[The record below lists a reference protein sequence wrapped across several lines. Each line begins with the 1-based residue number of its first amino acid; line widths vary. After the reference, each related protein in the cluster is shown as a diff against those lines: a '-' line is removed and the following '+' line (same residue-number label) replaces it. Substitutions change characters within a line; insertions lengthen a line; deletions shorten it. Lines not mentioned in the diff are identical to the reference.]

1 MKEPLFSVIV
11 PAYDAADYLPRC
23 VGSILGQSFPDF
35 ELLLVND
42 GSRDDTPALCEQYA
56 RRDGRVRVFHQEN
69 RGHTGA
75 RNTGL
80 RESRGQYVLFVD
92 SDDWLDSDVL
102 ARLCAEIGKE
112 APEILVFDL
121 CRHEGPEVS
130 ILPNGV
136 AAGVYSVPELEDR
149 LLVAADG
156 SYVFPKSLS
165 GKAFLKS
172 SVEKYQLSVPKEVLI
187 GEDGAC
193 FVATAMTCQKIC
205 VLSGTGYHFAVRPG
219 SVSHSWDQTALQ
231 RCAKLLQY
239 YREHLDLSREGLRA
253 QYERAV
259 VAQLYT
265 AVRFA
270 TMAGCTPAQIKAD
283 LRAVLREGGAGEALH
298 RAGFGRGGQKMKVK
312 QLILRFRLLWL
323 VKPLMRQ

>member
-11 PAYDAADYLPRC
+11 PAYNAAAFLEKC
-23 VGSILGQSFPDF
+23 VESILGQTFPDL
-35 ELLLVND
+35 ELLLIDD
-42 GSRDDTPALCEQYA
+42 GSRDGTPALCDDFA
-56 RRDGRVRVFHQEN
+56 RRDSRVRVIHQEN

-92 SDDWLDSDVL
+92 SDDWLDADVL
-102 ARLCAEIGKE
+102 ARLSAEVGSH
-112 APEILVFDL
+112 APDILIFDL
-121 CRHEGPEVS
+121 CRHADDGVS
-130 ILPNGV
+130 TLANGV
-136 AAGVYSVPELEDR
+136 GAGVYTIRELEDR

-172 SVEKYQLSVPKEVLI
+172 CVEKYQLSVPREVLI

-193 FVATAMTCQKIC
+193 FVATAMACQKIC
-205 VLSGTGYHFAVRPG
+205 VLSGTGYHFSVRPG
-219 SVSHSWDQTALQ
+219 SVSRGGDKAALR
-231 RCAKLLQY
+231 RCEKLLQY
-239 YREHLDLSREGLRA
+239 YREHLDLSRKGLRA

-265 AVRFA
+265 AVLFE
-270 TMAGCTPAQIKAD
+270 TGAGCSPGRIKED
-283 LRAVLREGGAGEALH
+283 LQGVLRSDGVAEAL
-298 RAGFGRGGQKMKVK
+298 RQAKFSRGGKKMKIK
-312 QLILRFRLLWL
+312 QLILHLRLLWL